1 MLPENICAF
10 QILVFFLQTKLNLI
24 WNFCLL
30 KFHHFFPNQTGFGL
44 EFVTLQK
51 LTQLFS
57 KPNWIWFGNIC
68 QYFED
73 SFPNQTGFGLET
85 DTE

>member
-1 MLPENICAF
+1 MQIQKLKKVKTKNVKLKIKSMLKNNI
-10 QILVFFLQTKLNLI
+10 TKLELVWKISKPNWI
-24 WNFCLL
+24 W
-30 KFHHFFPNQTGFGL
+30 FGIY
-44 EFVTLQK
+44 FRTN

-68 QYFED
+68 QFLKD
-73 SFPNQTGFGLET
+73 NFPNQTGFGLET